1 MNAWSKLYQD
11 NFERIYRHVRALTG
25 DPHVSEELVQET
37 FVQALLRI
45 SSFDGRSTFS
55 TWLHGVA
62 INVVRNHWRSQKS
75 TAKAHARLEVVR
87 SMDAPGD
94 EPGVAV
100 HRQQRV
106 RALYAALETLP
117 DPLRVAFVLR
127 DLEGLSPEEA
137 AARLGDL
144 ARQRRRPG
152 DPRPPADPQAADHL
166 GRPRRRRGGRPM
178 NPRDLSPEPDAAN
191 RPSSTTPATS
201 SPTRSAASCET
212 SAPTSPPSSRP
223 PTPATRSASPG
234 PRSTRPSPSRPWSCS
249 PARARSACPP
259 AATPSSPPC

>member
-1 MNAWSKLYQD
+1 MVQPGSHLRSVPADGSHPGPTRAAAVPAGAVAEQTLELVQRAQAGEMNAWSKLYQD

-45 SSFDGRSTFS
+45 SSFDRRSTFS

-94 EPGVAV
+94 EPGVTV

-127 DLEGLSPEEA
+127 DLEGLSPDEA
-137 AARLGDL
+137 AARLEITPGNL
-144 ARQRRRPG
+144 AVRATRARQRIRKQLVAWGVLASDAEG
-152 DPRPPADPQAADHL
+152 DA
-166 GRPRRRRGGRPM
+166 
-178 NPRDLSPEPDAAN
+178 
-191 RPSSTTPATS
+191 
-201 SPTRSAASCET
+201 
-212 SAPTSPPSSRP
+212 
-223 PTPATRSASPG
+223 
-234 PRSTRPSPSRPWSCS
+234 
-249 PARARSACPP
+249 
-259 AATPSSPPC
+259 

>member
-1 MNAWSKLYQD
+1 MVQPGSHLRPVPADGSHPGPLAGTAATTGATPAVSAAEQTLELVTRAQAGQMNAWSKLYQD

-37 FVQALLRI
+37 FVQALLKI
-45 SSFDGRSTFS
+45 SSFDGRSAFS

-75 TAKAHARLEVVR
+75 TAKAHARLEIVR
-87 SMDAPGD
+87 AMEAPGD

-106 RALYAALETLP
+106 KALYAALETLP

-137 AARLGDL
+137 AARLEL
-144 ARQRRRPG
+144 SPNNLAVRATRARQRIRKQMIAWGVLPG
-152 DPRPPADPQAADHL
+152 DAEAGA
-166 GRPRRRRGGRPM
+166 
-178 NPRDLSPEPDAAN
+178 
-191 RPSSTTPATS
+191 
-201 SPTRSAASCET
+201 
-212 SAPTSPPSSRP
+212 
-223 PTPATRSASPG
+223 
-234 PRSTRPSPSRPWSCS
+234 
-249 PARARSACPP
+249 
-259 AATPSSPPC
+259 